1 MSCKSVADAALT
13 RSVSK
18 DTTSARR
25 NRWTSVLDIH
35 RGAFT
40 PVLCGEMQYIPPEQ
54 KESVARLTP
63 TLLTGQQ
70 WPWQVLARADL
81 SNSKQWCPLQAD
93 PQGLVPGCWSLA
105 GCDVRGVLLAWGV
118 WVGEPFGRE
127 LFCYTPGE
135 KLCSVSS
142 SSRGANSPSN
152 PPNTFFSCRE
162 QSQIIFPNSEHH
174 CLFFFCSTDRG
185 RAA

>member
-105 GCDVRGVLLAWGV
+105 GCDVRGVLLAWGS
-118 WVGEPFGRE
+118 VGGRTLWKGAVLLHPGRE
-127 LFCYTPGE
+127 AMQCFLL
-135 KLCSVSS
+135 K
-142 SSRGANSPSN
+142 SR
-152 PPNTFFSCRE
+152 CK
-162 QSQIIFPNSEHH
+162 FPK
-174 CLFFFCSTDRG
+174 
-185 RAA
+185 